1 MMGVFLGGA
10 SDQSDQSDL
19 SDLSDSS
26 DLSDLSD
33 LLGLSGLPGLSDW
46 LGGGLWLGALLA
58 FFEGGFILGGR
69 GKRRRTGRRSV

>member
-1 MMGVFLGGA
+1 MVGVFFGGA

-19 SDLSDSS
+19 SDS
-26 DLSDLSD
+26 SD
-33 LLGLSGLPGLSDW
+33 LLGLSDLPGLSDW
-46 LGGGLWLGALLA
+46 LGGLWLGALLA